1 MIMMVVI
8 IDRDWPYKALAR
20 SAWFSKR
27 KFGALNNCS
36 CRVKDG
42 QEQVKGAILMGGRL
56 GLCGF
61 FCLLFLCF
69 FIVLTPTAG
78 FMDSVISW
86 EAH

>member
-20 SAWFSKR
+20 SAWFPKG

-36 CRVKDG
+36 CKDG
-42 QEQVKGAILMGGRL
+42 QEQVKGAILMVGRL

-61 FCLLFLCF
+61 FF
-69 FIVLTPTAG
+69 FIFLTPMAA
-78 FMDSVISW
+78 FRDSVISW

>member
-20 SAWFSKR
+20 SAWFPKG

-36 CRVKDG
+36 CKDG
-42 QEQVKGAILMGGRL
+42 QEQVKGAILMVGRL

-61 FCLLFLCF
+61 FFF
-69 FIVLTPTAG
+69 FIFLTPMAA
-78 FMDSVISW
+78 FRDSVISW